1 MILTGVLLLSLFL
14 GVPYSFESES
24 IVVTLDSA
32 RIAVEGEY
40 TFRNITGEKVEAY
53 LYYPFPLDSCDY
65 PDEIVVENADFSFA
79 PEGIRL
85 SFPIEPEGRKC
96 IKIRYVQRLKST
108 YARYILRSTRSWGR
122 PLEEAYYSV
131 SMPRIWRKIYISIP
145 LDRVEVKGRRRIFF
159 GKFSDFM
166 PETDLIVK
174 WKYRSAGA
182 TAEDSDN

>member
-1 MILTGVLLLSLFL
+1 MILTEVLLFSSFL
-14 GVPYSFESES
+14 GVPYAFESES

-65 PDEIVVENADFSFA
+65 PDEIVVENADFTFA

-85 SFPIEPEGRKC
+85 NFPIEPRGKKA
-96 IKIRYVQRLKST
+96 IKIRYVQRLKSS
-108 YARYILRSTRSWGR
+108 YARYILRSTKSWGR

-131 SMPRIWRKIYISIP
+131 SMPRFWQKVHISIP
-145 LDRVEVKGRRRIFF
+145 LEKVEVRDGRRIFY

-174 WKYRSAGA
+174 WNYGRTRNPTEG
-182 TAEDSDN
+182 SDK